1 MSSIAIV
8 QWDEIPNRFGFVA
21 CDQKYMW
28 RAFSYKPFFFEGEW
42 KFDVASS
49 LLDTGREEM
58 KLSPA
63 QVAMCVSPSTQGVSP
78 SPLGFS
84 QPLDFSQ
91 TLQARETSR
100 PYHLTAKHAVNL
112 MSKGGE
118 WLGAARTGLQCKTMN
133 GSDVT
138 WGSNE
143 QIKGLTVANFELI
156 AASIAAAAQ
165 NELLSQMKFGS
176 QPAYLVSLGQTNLC
190 PHTVQDL
197 VELFGLRS
205 TVLIEGDDGVKKP
218 LSMKD
223 LDFNRGELCFKRKS
237 S

>member
-42 KFDVASS
+42 KFDVASN

-58 KLSPA
+58 KLSLA
-63 QVAMCVSPSTQGVSP
+63 QIAMCVSLST
-78 SPLGFS
+78 
-84 QPLDFSQ
+84 LDFSQ

-176 QPAYLVSLGQTNLC
+176 QPAYLVSLGQTNMC

>member
-42 KFDVASS
+42 KFDVASN

-58 KLSPA
+58 KLSLA
-63 QVAMCVSPSTQGVSP
+63 QIAMCVSPST
-78 SPLGFS
+78 
-84 QPLDFSQ
+84 LDFSQ
-91 TLQARETSR
+91 TLQAREPSR

-190 PHTVQDL
+190 PHTIQDL

-223 LDFNRGELCFKRKS
+223 LDFSRGELCFKRKS